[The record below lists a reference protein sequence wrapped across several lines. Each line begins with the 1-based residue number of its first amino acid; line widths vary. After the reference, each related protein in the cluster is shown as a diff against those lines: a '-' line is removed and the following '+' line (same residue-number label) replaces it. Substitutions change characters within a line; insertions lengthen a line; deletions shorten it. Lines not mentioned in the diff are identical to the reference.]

1 MLDHIQ
7 NVRQAVRYAASDMK
21 GEELPGFSIPKKVG
35 LHSYVVPLKITTYMY
50 VINIQIDECV
60 LFVYL
65 SLFVHGM
72 L

>member
-35 LHSYVVPLKITTYMY
+35 LHSYVVPLKITTY

-65 SLFVHGM
+65 SLFVHDM